1 MIDSDFTVGF
11 KQGQAHGK
19 QIMQEKIDQ
28 LIDDIES
35 LTWYSIN
42 QNGKLIEGSS
52 ERYVSLY
59 KAEDIFAI
67 LDKYKSEEN

>member
-1 MIDSDFTVGF
+1 MVDSDFTVGF

-35 LTWYSIN
+35 LTWYRIN
-42 QNGKLIEGSS
+42 QNGKLIEGSNDNY
-52 ERYVSLY
+52 ESLY
-59 KAEDIFAI
+59 KADDVFAI
-67 LDKYKSEEN
+67 LDKYRNEEN